1 MRRRLLAI
9 VLAGVLVFSQNG
21 AVLAA
26 ENSAADGTT
35 AEVTVEEP
43 DQTQEETE
51 EQDAEPEDPAPEEE
65 EEISVQPQENTE
77 DPAPETEEGKE
88 EVSADAEQENAA
100 GTEVVEAE
108 PEAAAEEAADEE
120 IVIEGEVPAQ
130 ETVSD
135 AAYGLEDLD
144 LVVYP
149 WEFHP
154 DTWIADRKE
163 FTPYAG
169 YYDEN
174 GELVE
179 IQNPVIECDW
189 EYDEDCVSIW
199 KNADGSYSLTRIS
212 DRETDF
218 TLHATVIKDG
228 EEWTGDQH
236 YHFNDRNCYIEIKDY
251 DENPLFDDSTG
262 DSIWKCSVDAGI
274 EEDHILTLEAE
285 GPNGED
291 ASEACWIDQN
301 FRNLYIDG
309 AQLKELGISRVKVRI
324 GAKVK
329 GYRLSVFGERE
340 IDVRESFV
348 EDQFDFYDRS
358 LLPGWD
364 QWISTRQ
371 RVYIENSIYPDGIH
385 FERTVT
391 NVEVEDEEGEDVVI
405 IESEEYDGWRLRAQ
419 NMGVSKVTVTYTD
432 WDDSEGHT
440 EVFHLYVG
448 GEVYDVDVWTDSG
461 SKMVLK
467 GGTVPMSAQAF
478 LETYDPAND
487 HYHSASEEE
496 LADITYDWS
505 LWIHQDDAREELGD
519 VITVTPDAADPRK
532 AVVSFEG
539 VPEEWDEGIDV
550 NVTVTISDEGEE
562 VAENNYW
569 LRMDNQYLELW
580 PTRIDGDLGVGESFT
595 LTPELREYPGENG
608 EEYNILTGK
617 QVEFKP
623 EIYDDYAYEVED
635 NGDGT
640 FTVTRRRNY
649 DCSFRIVAYYE
660 DNRVADREY
669 WFNRKDYNFHYDID
683 GNDKIYSDGS
693 RTFGFDLSELGG
705 IEFELV
711 PKVGQGGYDE
721 DDGFDYNIPEEYGW
735 SYNSTTHEIT
745 FDGEELYDR
754 GYEYIDTRI
763 SLRIGGEEVNDEW
776 RRFDIHQPRFDIWDE
791 IDERPLF
798 IGEDRI
804 ISKQGGAFIENNAF
818 PDGGETTYTIT
829 ELTFNPDESEEDPR
843 DPITVTDEGDHWR
856 LEAVRNGMVEVHA
869 VYEVSTGAGRSAQT
883 ITEERDYML
892 FVSGWR
898 YDFNLRTS
906 TGSDKLLTGGEIT
919 LFPEIY
925 GEGYDWQTGEHYN
938 IDTSDYE
945 VIYYV
950 ECTHVD
956 DDLLE
961 REYDWDFDAASARG
975 ELWDYTE
982 NPQDRSITLTA
993 ENFDGAIDIWVSAEL
1008 YDPETGD
1015 SCAYTD
1021 RTIYVDPMTFALELY
1036 EEDEETELEWNEEL
1050 PPGGELTFVP
1060 GIVRTKTGTE
1070 PAPIGNP
1077 DDVVYTMEW
1086 HAGSGEWD
1094 PGHFYVE
1101 KANGE
1106 EVYPGEQVTAQDA
1119 PFTIKKLVPWDANLF
1134 IRADW
1139 KDEEENRQ
1147 GAWRDFKIY
1156 EQEYSRGFIANN
1168 DRGDDH
1174 FTWYYND
1181 EEVSVRPDRKKLDEL
1196 LSQGYNVETNV
1207 EIGIWDREHAEMT
1220 PIPQYDPAAA
1230 GVFDEQNGLHA
1241 RGEALED
1248 LRDHLAA
1255 AFDERDVPRV
1265 FLRIHSELG
1274 GVTICDEIFQVALM
1288 EPYVEIMGL
1297 GDVIPLGKALFLDEG
1312 EVQLYVEDSLND
1324 TGVNGYYETGVFYD
1338 IEITDISI
1346 GAEDQQYLTSTP
1358 DGTGWTIQ
1366 ARQLADHAIPVM
1378 VTFTGGPE
1386 GYSPLTVEIEIID
1399 TVFWAELMTSSGES
1413 AEHIKILMNETEQLK
1428 AEVTRVCFEADD
1440 LPTESVLPDEEGYH
1454 YEIRYEFY
1462 NRDVV
1467 DIDETGKI
1475 TPLKTG
1481 TTDYSFLIS
1490 IYDKDGNEVDG
1501 QWRDGVIEVSAFFV
1515 EIEVPEGAVFEVVPG
1530 KDYTAQE
1537 IFEGL
1542 GAQFKLYSMRHP
1554 EGVMLT
1560 ANEFFIDKILDET
1573 EGVSLKE
1580 EEWGGYRK
1588 MSVDKSA
1595 QPASFGI
1602 VLQVEDESDSYRT
1615 SKPVNIEII
1624 DPHSG
1629 GSWQQDKTGYWYLW
1643 PDGNYPRNGFE
1654 TIDGDVY
1661 YFNNSGYRVTSW
1673 QQISGKWYYFNSD
1686 GIMQTGWQDISNV
1699 RYYFNENGVMQ
1710 TGWKEI
1716 DGDWY
1721 YFSSGGAM
1729 QKNWQQLGGKWYY
1742 FDGDGRMLTYWQDLS
1757 GARFYFDENGVMLTG
1772 WKEIDGDWYYFNSSG
1787 AMQRNWQQLGGKWY
1801 YFDGD
1806 GRMLTG
1812 WQDLSSARF
1821 YFNENGA
1828 MQTGW
1833 KEIDG
1838 DWYFFNSSGAMVR
1851 GWQQAGSWY
1860 YFDSDGKMVTG
1871 LQELSGKYYYFDA
1884 GGAMKTGWRQI
1895 DGDWYYFNA
1904 GGDAKTG
1911 WLQSGKAWYYFDG
1924 DGKMLT
1930 GLQEIEQSKYYF
1942 DASGAMKTGWQQVG
1956 DDWYYFE
1963 SGGAAARSKW
1973 VGNYY
1978 MKESGVMARN
1988 EWVDGERYYVGD
2000 DGLWIPGYTESIAVN

>member
-1 MRRRLLAI
+1 MKRRLLAI

-26 ENSAADGTT
+26 ENSAADGTA

-43 DQTQEETE
+43 DQAQEEIE

-77 DPAPETEEGKE
+77 DPAPETEENTEDPAPETEEGKE
-88 EVSADAEQENAA
+88 EVSADAKQENAA
-100 GTEVVEAE
+100 GTEVVETE
-108 PEAAAEEAADEE
+108 PEAAAEEAAEEE

-130 ETVSD
+130 EAVSD
-135 AAYGLEDLD
+135 AAYGLEELD
-144 LVVYP
+144 LVIYP

-174 GELVE
+174 GEFVE

-212 DRETDF
+212 DLETDF

-228 EEWTGDQH
+228 EEWSGDQH
-236 YHFNDRNCYIEIKDY
+236 YHFNDRNCHIEIKDY
-251 DENPLFDDSTG
+251 NENPLFDDSTG
-262 DSIWKCSVDAGI
+262 DYIWKCSVDAEI
-274 EEDHILTLEAE
+274 EEDYILTLEAE

-301 FRNLYIDG
+301 FSNLYIDG

-329 GYRLSVFGERE
+329 GYPLSVFGERE

-371 RVYIENSIYPDGIH
+371 RVYIENSIYPNGIH

-391 NVEVEDEEGEDVVI
+391 NVEVEDEEGQDVVI
-405 IESEEYDGWRLRAQ
+405 IESQEYDGWRLRAQ

-432 WDDSEGHT
+432 WDETEGKT
-440 EVFHLYVG
+440 EVFYLYVG

-467 GGTVPMSAQAF
+467 GGTVPMSAQAS
-478 LETYDPAND
+478 LETYDAAND
-487 HYHSASEEE
+487 HYYTASEEE

-505 LWIHQDDAREELGD
+505 LWIHQDNAREELGD

-608 EEYNILTGK
+608 EEYNILTGD
-617 QVEFKP
+617 QVEFEP
-623 EIYDDYAYEVED
+623 EIYDYDAYEVED

-660 DNRVADREY
+660 YNRVADREY

-683 GNDKIYSDGS
+683 GSDKIYSDGS

-711 PKVGQGGYDE
+711 PEVGQGYYDE
-721 DDGFDYNIPEEYGW
+721 YGGFDYNIPEGYGW

-776 RRFDIHQPRFDIWDE
+776 RHFDIRQPRFDIWDE

-818 PDGGETTYTIT
+818 PDGTETTYTIT

-869 VYEVSTGAGRSAQT
+869 VYEVSTGAGRSVQT

-925 GEGYDWQTGEHYN
+925 GEGYDWQTGERYN

-982 NPQDRSITLTA
+982 NPQDRSITITA

-1008 YDPETGD
+1008 YDPESGD
-1015 SCAYTD
+1015 SYAYAD

-1036 EEDEETELEWNEEL
+1036 EEDEETELEWNEQL
-1050 PPGGELTFVP
+1050 PPGGEITFVP
-1060 GIVRTKTGTE
+1060 GIVRAKTGTE

-1106 EVYPGEQVTAQDA
+1106 ELHPGEQVTAQDA
-1119 PFTIKKLVPWDANLF
+1119 PFTIRKTVAWDASLF
-1134 IRADW
+1134 IRAEW
-1139 KDEEENRQ
+1139 EDEEDNRQ
-1147 GAWRDFKIY
+1147 EAWRDFKIY
-1156 EQEYSRGFIANN
+1156 EQEYSKGFIANN

-1181 EEVSVRPDRKKLDEL
+1181 EEVSIRPDREKLDAL
-1196 LSQGYNVETNV
+1196 QNQGYAVETTV
-1207 EIGIWDREHAEMT
+1207 EIGIWDRENAEMT
-1220 PIPQYDPAAA
+1220 PIPQYDPVAA

-1241 RGEALED
+1241 QGTALKD
-1248 LRDHLAA
+1248 LREHLAA
-1255 AFDERDVPRV
+1255 AIEEGEVPRV
-1265 FLRIHSELG
+1265 FLRIHSELND
-1274 GVTICDEIFQVALM
+1274 VIICDEIFQVALVK
-1288 EPYVEIMGL
+1288 PFVEIVGL
-1297 GDVIPLGKALFLDEG
+1297 GSTIPLGKDMFFDDG

-1324 TGVNGYYETGVFYD
+1324 TGVNAYYETGTFYD
-1338 IEITDISI
+1338 IAITDISV
-1346 GAEDQQYLTSTP
+1346 GAEDQQYLSAERS
-1358 DGTGWTIQ
+1358 GTRWTIQ
-1366 ARQLADHAIPVM
+1366 ALQLADHAIPVT
-1378 VTFTGGPE
+1378 VTFTGGPQ
-1386 GYSPLTVEIEIID
+1386 GYSPLTVEIEIVD
-1399 TVFWAELMTSSGES
+1399 TVFWAELMTSGGEN
-1413 AEHIKILMNETEQLK
+1413 AEHIKILMGETEQLQ
-1428 AEVTRVCFEADD
+1428 AEVTRVFFEAGD

-1454 YEIRYEFY
+1454 YEIRYEHY

-1467 DIDETGKI
+1467 DIDKNTGTI

-1481 TTDYSFLIS
+1481 TTEYSFLIA

-1501 QWRDGVIEVSAFFV
+1501 QWRDGVIEVSAFFA
-1515 EIEVPEGAVFEVVPG
+1515 EIEVPEGAVYEVVPG

-1537 IFEGL
+1537 IYKGL

-1554 EGVMLT
+1554 EGVTLT
-1560 ANEFFIDKILDET
+1560 ANEFFIDRILDET

-1580 EEWGGYRK
+1580 ESWGGYEK
-1588 MSVDKSA
+1588 LSVDTSA
-1595 QPASFGI
+1595 QPGSFGI
-1602 VLQVEDESDSYRT
+1602 VLQVEDDSYSYRT
-1615 SKPVNIEII
+1615 GKPVNIEII
-1624 DPHSG
+1624 DPHSH
-1629 GSWQQDKTGYWYLW
+1629 GSWQHNSSGYWYRW
-1643 PDGNYPRNGFE
+1643 PDGTYPKNGFE
-1654 TIDGDVY
+1654 TIFGDTY
-1661 YFNNSGYRVTSW
+1661 YFNASGYRVTSW
-1673 QQISGKWYYFNSD
+1673 QKIGGKWYYFDDS
-1686 GIMQTGWQDISNV
+1686 GKMLTGWQDISGT
-1699 RYYFNENGVMQ
+1699 RYYFDENGVMQ
-1710 TGWKEI
+1710 TGWKKI

-1721 YFSSGGAM
+1721 YFSGGGAM
-1729 QKNWQQLGGKWYY
+1729 VKDWQKIGDKWYY
-1742 FDGDGRMLTYWQDLS
+1742 FDNEGW
-1757 GARFYFDENGVMLTG
+1757 MLTG
-1772 WKEIDGDWYYFNSSG
+1772 FQEINNKEYYFAASGAMQTGWQKIDGDWYYFAGSG
-1787 AMQRNWQQLGGKWY
+1787 AMAKDWQKIGDKWY
-1801 YFDGD
+1801 YFGD
-1806 GRMLTG
+1806 EGWMQTG
-1812 WQDLSSARF
+1812 LQQIGQNKY
-1821 YFNENGA
+1821 YFAAGGA

-1833 KEIDG
+1833 QKIDG
-1838 DWYFFNSSGAMVR
+1838 YWYYFSGSGAMTR
-1851 GWQQAGSWY
+1851 GWMQSGKIWY
-1860 YFDSDGKMVTG
+1860 YFDDEGRMQTG
-1871 LQELSGKYYYFDA
+1871 LQTINNKKYYFAA
-1884 GGAMKTGWRQI
+1884 GGAMQ
-1895 DGDWYYFNA
+1895 
-1904 GGDAKTG
+1904 
-1911 WLQSGKAWYYFDG
+1911 
-1924 DGKMLT
+1924 
-1930 GLQEIEQSKYYF
+1930 
-1942 DASGAMKTGWQQVG
+1942 TGWQKAG

-1963 SGGAAARSKW
+1963 AGGAAACSKW
-1973 VGNYY
+1973 IGNYY
-1978 MKESGVMARN
+1978 MTESGVMAVN
-1988 EWVDGERYYVGD
+1988 QWVDNHKYYVGS
-2000 DGLWIPGYTESIAVN
+2000 DGRWIPGYTETISVN

>member
-519 VITVTPDAADPRK
+519 VITVTPDTADPRK

-1742 FDGDGRMLTYWQDLS
+1742 FDGDGRMLTDWQDLS

-1772 WKEIDGDWYYFNSSG
+1772 WQEIDGDWYY
-1787 AMQRNWQQLGGKWY
+1787 
-1801 YFDGD
+1801 
-1806 GRMLTG
+1806 
-1812 WQDLSSARF
+1812 
-1821 YFNENGA
+1821 
-1828 MQTGW
+1828 
-1833 KEIDG
+1833 
-1838 DWYFFNSSGAMVR
+1838 FNSSGAMVR

-1978 MKESGVMARN
+1978 MKESGVM
-1988 EWVDGERYYVGD
+1988 EKG
-2000 DGLWIPGYTESIAVN
+2000 IM